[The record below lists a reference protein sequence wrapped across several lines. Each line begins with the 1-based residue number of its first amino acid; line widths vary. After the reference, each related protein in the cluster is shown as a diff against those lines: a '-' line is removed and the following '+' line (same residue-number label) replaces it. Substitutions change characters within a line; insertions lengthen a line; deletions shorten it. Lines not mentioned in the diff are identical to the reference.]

1 MSAESKAKPEAS
13 EEVLEATKPAGKVK
27 IEKERAQFK
36 ALTLANPNYFGNLQA
51 SILEPVKVMASN
63 TSYEVLQCVGY
74 NPQSNRLE
82 AVVQIKRDYGYGGD
96 VCQAGTP
103 EYVRFYLSYDNGATW
118 SDVGMLSF
126 TAHDIPGPKPLNY
139 DLSLDIAPKKLF
151 CWHDNLPMV
160 RGILSWNSPPP
171 AGQPNYNPVY
181 GNRLDVHIQVDALK
195 LIIFNDLLAE
205 AKVKLPPQYL
215 EAVDPEK
222 PLPAPDP
229 KKLSAIEL
237 AQIYQDK
244 GIPAHRFLFNEA
256 QLMIDKP
263 ELKEAIAPASGPAD
277 FKTSL
282 AHINVDLLEVIAAVL
297 KTDGDTRFEELKCVG
312 LNPNLNRLGAVLT
325 VKLPNGYSGD
335 LCSAGSDEYVAFWID
350 WGDGAGWDYAGT
362 AAVNVH
368 DMQAIPA
375 DGLQYAVSL
384 PVNLSCRRQPC
395 NQGPKVV
402 KVRAILSWEV
412 APPPGNPNYVPT
424 WGNREEVL
432 VEVAPGP
439 ECNPDDHTPYID
451 TVGNMA
457 VCDIDQTTGLAT
469 GTGVGAAFTANQ
481 APFGATLTIT
491 GFILNPL
498 NVMAGAAPIKYK
510 IFVRELSGGPG
521 PWQPLTNSFTITV
534 TEQNGISLPI
544 QYNETQAIDLSGYY
558 TYREQNF
565 PNQWREVAQ
574 NVLAKWIT
582 SNPMTGMWEIM
593 IEAKLP
599 NNTILT
605 GGTLFCLADG
615 TTRSTVKVWL
625 DEVAPS
631 AKVTITGYTRN
642 GGPLQPAGDCG
653 TFQVGDVIFGTYES
667 FDQHFN
673 RLGLHVEPGGPAHGA
688 SPDPSSRAFGFPD
701 FVPTTGESGTWKL
714 DTQAMDACGYIIR
727 LETVDRTIV
736 NSGSIGWPNHDAAGF
751 CLKEPE

>member
-1 MSAESKAKPEAS
+1 MSAESEAKFEAT
-13 EEVLEATKPAGKVK
+13 EEVIEAKKSSGKVK
-27 IEKERAQFK
+27 VEKERAQFK
-36 ALTLANPNYFGNLQA
+36 ALTLANPNYFGNLQL
-51 SILEPVKVMASN
+51 STLEPVKVIVSN
-63 TSYEVLQCVGY
+63 TSYEALHCLGY
-74 NPQSNRLE
+74 NPQSSRLE
-82 AVVQIKRDYGYGGD
+82 AVVQIKREAGYGGD

-118 SDVGMLSF
+118 SDLGMLNF

-160 RGILSWNSPPP
+160 RAILSWNSPPP

-181 GNRLDVHIQVDALK
+181 GNRLDAHIQVDALK
-195 LIIFNDLLAE
+195 LIIFTDLLAE

-215 EAVDPEK
+215 EAVDLEK
-222 PLPAPDP
+222 PLPTPAP
-229 KKLSAIEL
+229 KKLGAAEL

-244 GIPAHRFLFNEA
+244 GVPAHRFLFSEA

-263 ELKEAIAPASGPAD
+263 ELKDVVAPVSGPAA
-277 FKTSL
+277 FKTNL
-282 AHINVDLLEVIAAVL
+282 AQINVDLLEVIAALL

-312 LNPNLNRLGAVLT
+312 LNPNLSRLGAVLT
-325 VKLPNGYSGD
+325 VKLPNGYSGN

-350 WGDGAGWDYAGT
+350 WGDGTGWNYAGT

-368 DMQAIPA
+368 DIQAIPA

-395 NQGPKVV
+395 DKGPKVV

-432 VEVAPGP
+432 VEIAPGP

-469 GTGVGAAFTANQ
+469 GSGVGAAFTANQ
-481 APFGATLTIT
+481 SPFGGTITVT
-491 GFILNPL
+491 GFILNPP
-498 NVMAGAAPIKYK
+498 NVMAGAAPIKYR
-510 IFVRELSGGPG
+510 ILVRELSGGPG
-521 PWQPLTNSFTITV
+521 PWQPLANSFTITV

-544 QYNETQAIDLSGYY
+544 QYNQTQAIDLNGYY

-582 SNPMTGMWEIM
+582 ANPMTGMWEIM

-599 NNTILT
+599 DNTILT

-615 TTRSTVKVWL
+615 TTRSTVKVRL

-653 TFQVGDVIFGTYES
+653 TFQVGDVIYGTYES

-673 RLGLHVEPGGPAHGA
+673 RLTLHVEPSGPAHGA
-688 SPDPSSRAFGFPD
+688 SLNPSSRVFGFPD
-701 FVPTTGESGTWKL
+701 FVPTTGESSTWTL
-714 DTQAMDACGYIIR
+714 DTHPMDACGYIVR
-727 LETVDRTIV
+727 LQTVDRTIV
-736 NSGSIGWPNHDAAGF
+736 NSGAIGWWNYDSVGF